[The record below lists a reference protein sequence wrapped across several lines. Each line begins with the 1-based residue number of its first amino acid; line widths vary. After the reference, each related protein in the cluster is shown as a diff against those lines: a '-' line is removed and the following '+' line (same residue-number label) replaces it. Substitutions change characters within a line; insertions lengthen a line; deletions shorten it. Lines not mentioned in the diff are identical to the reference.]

1 MGKVLFY
8 PVFTSIFTVAI
19 LSVKCG
25 RVEIVVTMI
34 FARVQIL
41 ARVILARVKILGNGQ
56 NLCLY
61 GSGQ

>member
-8 PVFTSIFTVAI
+8 PEFTSIFTVPI
-19 LSVKCG
+19 VSVTCG

-34 FARVQIL
+34 FGRVQTVV
-41 ARVILARVKILGNGQ
+41 RVILARVKILGNGE